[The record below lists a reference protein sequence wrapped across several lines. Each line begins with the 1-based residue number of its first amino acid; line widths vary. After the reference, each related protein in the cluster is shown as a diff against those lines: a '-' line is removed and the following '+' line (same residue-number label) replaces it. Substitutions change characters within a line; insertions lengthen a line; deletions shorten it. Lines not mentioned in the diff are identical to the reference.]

1 MVCIQLKIPPSVVA
15 ILGLSTNKRKIYE
28 NGINNQ
34 YNILQVPSHYRIV
47 WILRLL
53 IQNSLLHIFSLH
65 TGTWSFVVDSIKML
79 VFDFVN
85 DVPIVGSI
93 LKALLLFN
101 DDDVRTGMFLSQL
114 MVKPPVKQKRYLY

>member
-1 MVCIQLKIPPSVVA
+1 M
-15 ILGLSTNKRKIYE
+15 
-28 NGINNQ
+28 
-34 YNILQVPSHYRIV
+34 
-47 WILRLL
+47 
-53 IQNSLLHIFSLH
+53 
-65 TGTWSFVVDSIKML
+65 VDSIKML

-101 DDDVRTGMFLSQL
+101 DDDARTCMFLSQL